1 MFGGRTKPLRLSF
14 RLARSGRARVEL
26 LRRGKVIKLVSNRS
40 RKGLR
45 TYRLQIAARG
55 LARGDYKV
63 RLRAS
68 GARSTLTARR
78 L

>member
-1 MFGGRTKPLRLSF
+1 MQIS
-14 RLARSGRARVEL
+14 AR
-26 LRRGKVIKLVSNRS
+26 K
-40 RKGLR
+40 
-45 TYRLQIAARG
+45 

-63 RLRAS
+63 RLRAA